1 MHFNL
6 TTVNIKIFCRRQ
18 FLLMPHVDPLRVV
31 HLHICKKVKM
41 CSLEPGERFK
51 SLAKFNKILKV
62 YQNVRIT
69 SALFRV
75 GSFIR
80 LERCQNTTPK
90 VAYLH
95 IIQKPLILSLKLKNF
110 QSFSNKLKNLKRIIE
125 ILKKQ
130 PPCFKKSPIVNIK
143 RWQKTHPKGHVKN
156 NHKPPNWSL
165 QLEKIKKPL
174 QKLKTI

>member
-95 IIQKPLILSLKLKNF
+95 IIQKPLIVSLKLKKI
-110 QSFSNKLKNLKRIIE
+110 QSFLTSWKIWKELLKY
-125 ILKKQ
+125 
-130 PPCFKKSPIVNIK
+130 S
-143 RWQKTHPKGHVKN
+143 KN
-156 NHKPPNWSL
+156 NHHA
-165 QLEKIKKPL
+165 
-174 QKLKTI
+174 LKSHLL